1 MLTTHSA
8 FQKQNI
14 VFLVVL
20 NTIIIF
26 AQNRNIIYDMLKLIN
41 RNIET
46 FVNENLSVFP
56 AVAILGP
63 RQCGK
68 STLVKMLY
76 QDSDDYLYL
85 DLQNLDDLNKL
96 REPML
101 FFQANQDVTICLD
114 EIQLVPELFS
124 VLRSEIDRNR
134 RPGRFILL
142 GSASQ
147 DLIQKTSESLAGR
160 VGLIELT
167 PFTIEEIEQ
176 YANFELNK
184 FWLRGGYPDSYL
196 ASSDQGSVL
205 WRENFLRTYVE
216 RDIPQ
221 LGFQIPAL
229 QLRRLLTMCAHN
241 QGQLF
246 NSSKLGESLGVTYQT
261 IRRYIDLMEQTF
273 IIRSLPPLEKNIK
286 KRLIK
291 SPKIYVRDSGLLHRL
306 LQVDDFNSL
315 LGNPV
320 FGASWEGFVIENIIS
335 SLKDCKF
342 SFYRSATGDE
352 LDLFIEKGIRTIAV
366 ECKASS
372 APQVTKGFWRAIETT
387 KPDKTY
393 IVAPVSASYP
403 FKNDVEI
410 CGLSDFLKKVEL

>member
-1 MLTTHSA
+1 
-8 FQKQNI
+8 
-14 VFLVVL
+14 
-20 NTIIIF
+20 
-26 AQNRNIIYDMLKLIN
+26 MLKLIN

-372 APQVTKGFWRAIETT
+372 APQVTKGFWSAIETT

>member
-1 MLTTHSA
+1 
-8 FQKQNI
+8 
-14 VFLVVL
+14 
-20 NTIIIF
+20 
-26 AQNRNIIYDMLKLIN
+26 
-41 RNIET
+41 
-46 FVNENLSVFP
+46 
-56 AVAILGP
+56 
-63 RQCGK
+63 
-68 STLVKMLY
+68 MLY
-76 QDSDDYLYL
+76 RNSDACLYL

-114 EIQLVPELFS
+114 EIQFAPELFS

-167 PFTIEEIEQ
+167 PFTIEEAERS
-176 YANFELNK
+176 AGFELNR

-196 ASSDQGSVL
+196 APSEQGSVL

-241 QGQLF
+241 QGQLL

-261 IRRYIDLMEQTF
+261 VRRYIDLMEQTF
-273 IIRSLPPLEKNIK
+273 ILRSLPPFEKNIK
-286 KRLIK
+286 KRLVK

-306 LQVDDFNSL
+306 LQVDEFNSL
-315 LGNPV
+315 MGNPV
-320 FGASWEGFVIENIIS
+320 FGVSWEGFVIENIIS
-335 SLKDCKF
+335 SLRDCKF
-342 SFYRSATGDE
+342 SFYRNAAGDE
-352 LDLFIEKGIRTIAV
+352 LDLLIEKGSRTVAV

-372 APQVTKGFWRAIETT
+372 APQVTKGFWNAIETVR
-387 KPDKTY
+387 PDKTY
-393 IVAPVSASYP
+393 IVAPVPAAYP
-403 FKNDVEI
+403 FKNDVEV
-410 CGLSDFLKKVEL
+410 CGLSDFLKKAQGIHIIKL

>member
-1 MLTTHSA
+1 MH
-8 FQKQNI
+8 Q
-14 VFLVVL
+14 
-20 NTIIIF
+20 
-26 AQNRNIIYDMLKLIN
+26 LIK
-41 RNIET
+41 RRIEA

-56 AVAILGP
+56 AIAILGP

-76 QDSDDYLYL
+76 QNSDTYLYL

-96 REPML
+96 REPTL

-124 VLRSEIDRNR
+124 ALRSEIDRNR

-147 DLIQKTSESLAGR
+147 NLIQKTSESLAGR

-167 PFTIEEIEQ
+167 PFTIDEIGQ
-176 YANFELNK
+176 SANFELNN

-196 ASSDQGSVL
+196 ASSNQGSVL

-273 IIRSLPPLEKNIK
+273 IIRSLPPFEKNIK
-286 KRLIK
+286 KRLVK
-291 SPKIYVRDSGLLHRL
+291 SPKIFVRDSGLLHRL
-306 LQVDDFNSL
+306 LQVDDFNAL
-315 LGNPV
+315 MGNPV
-320 FGASWEGFVIENIIS
+320 FGASWEGFVVENITS
-335 SLKDCKF
+335 SLRDCKF

-352 LDLFIEKGIRTIAV
+352 LDLVIERGTRTIAV

-372 APQVTKGFWRAIETT
+372 APQVSKGFWNAIETV
-387 KPDKTY
+387 KPNKTY
-393 IVAPVSASYP
+393 IVSPVSSSYP
-403 FKNDVEI
+403 LKNDVEV

>member
-26 AQNRNIIYDMLKLIN
+26 AQNRDIIYDMLKLIN

-372 APQVTKGFWRAIETT
+372 APQVTKGFWSAIETT